1 MKNSWIIAALVAIA
15 LSTAGLVIA
24 ASAEMPQSSAP
35 TEKVV
40 AAGNDF
46 GFRLLHSLIAAGDED
61 NIVVSPLSVS
71 IALAMVFN
79 GAGGSTKEAMAR
91 TLGVAALDEG
101 QVNGA
106 NHQLLET
113 LQKAD
118 PAVQLQIAN
127 ALWVKAGFA
136 LSASFVDQTRDY
148 YDATAQ
154 SLDFYGDPESAVKAI
169 NAWVDH
175 NTHGKIPTIVDNL
188 SRQTRLVL
196 TDAVYFKGR
205 WSRPFE
211 AKATQTRSFHLRSGA
226 SVMTPMMVQGGK
238 YPYLETPDFQAIRLT
253 YGSGRFAMYIFL
265 PRESPAASKRGSAM
279 SRFLKSLDEA
289 HWNDWIN
296 RMSSGSEGSIVLPK
310 FELRYS
316 KGLKDALTSLGM
328 GVAFDPDRADLSQI
342 PAKPIRLWIDF
353 VQHKT
358 YIKVDEEGTE
368 AAAVTAVGVVA
379 SAIVARPRP
388 FEMIVDH
395 PFFCAITER
404 DSGAILF
411 AGLITNPAAQ

>member
-1 MKNSWIIAALVAIA
+1 MKNSRMTAALVAIA
-15 LSTAGLVIA
+15 LSMTGLVIA
-24 ASAEMPQSSAP
+24 AFAETPASSVP

-61 NIVVSPLSVS
+61 NVIVSPLSVS

-79 GAGGSTKEAMAR
+79 GAGGSTREAMAR
-91 TLGVAALDEG
+91 TLGITSLDEE
-101 QVNGA
+101 QINGA
-106 NHQLLET
+106 NHQLLDT
-113 LQKAD
+113 LRKAD

-127 ALWVKAGFA
+127 ALWVKTGFA
-136 LSASFVDQTRDY
+136 LNTSFVEQTRDY

-154 SLDFYGDPESAVKAI
+154 SLDFFGDPESAVKTI

-175 NTHGKIPTIVDNL
+175 NTQGKIPTIIDKL

-205 WSRPFE
+205 WSHPFDK
-211 AKATQTRSFHLRSGA
+211 KATQTRSFHLRSGA

-253 YGSGRFAMYIFL
+253 YGSGRFDMYIFL
-265 PRESPAASKRGSAM
+265 PRESRGESTHASAM
-279 SRFLKSLDEA
+279 SRFVKSLDET
-289 HWNDWIN
+289 HWNDWIS
-296 RMSSGSEGSIVLPK
+296 RMSGGNEGTIFLPK
-310 FELRYS
+310 FELRYAR
-316 KGLKDALTSLGM
+316 GLKDALTSMGM
-328 GVAFDPDRADLSQI
+328 GVAFDPARADLSRI
-342 PAKPIRLWIDF
+342 PAQPIRLWIDF

-358 YIKVDEEGTE
+358 YLKVDEEGTE

-379 SAIVARPRP
+379 SVVVAKPKP

-404 DSGAILF
+404 DSRAMLF
-411 AGLITNPAAQ
+411 AGIITNPAAH

>member
-1 MKNSWIIAALVAIA
+1 MKTSRITAALVAIA
-15 LSTAGLVIA
+15 LSVAGVA
-24 ASAEMPQSSAP
+24 VASAETPAYSVP

-46 GFRLLHSLIAAGDED
+46 GFRLLHSLIASGNED
-61 NIVVSPLSVS
+61 NVIVSPLSVS
-71 IALAMVFN
+71 IALAMVFS
-79 GAGGSTKEAMAR
+79 GARGSTREAMAR
-91 TLGVAALDEG
+91 TLGIASLDEG
-101 QVNGA
+101 QVSSA

-113 LQKAD
+113 LRKAD

-127 ALWVKAGFA
+127 ALWVEAGFA
-136 LSASFVDQTRDY
+136 LNTSFVDQSRDY

-154 SLDFYGDPESAVKAI
+154 SLDFSGNPESAVKTI

-175 NTHGKIPTIVDNL
+175 NTQGKIPTIIDTL

-211 AKATQTRSFHLRSGA
+211 KTATQTRPFHLRTGA
-226 SVMTPMMVQGGK
+226 SVMTPMMAQGGK
-238 YPYLETPDFQAIRLT
+238 YPYLDMPDFQAIRLT
-253 YGSGRFAMYIFL
+253 YGSGRFDMYIFL
-265 PRESPAASKRGSAM
+265 PHESPAPFSHGSAM
-279 SRFLKSLDEA
+279 SRFLKSLDET

-296 RMSSGSEGSIVLPK
+296 RMSGGSEGRIVLPK

-316 KGLKDALTSLGM
+316 KALKDSLSSLGM
-328 GVAFDPDRADLSQI
+328 GVAFDRYRANLSSI
-342 PAKPIRLWIDF
+342 PAQPTHLWIDF

-358 YIKVDEEGTE
+358 YLKVDEEGTE
-368 AAAVTAVGVVA
+368 AAAATGIGVVA
-379 SAIVARPRP
+379 SAVIAKPKP
-388 FEMIVDH
+388 FEMVVDH
-395 PFFCAITER
+395 PFFCAITGR

-411 AGLITNPAAQ
+411 AGMITNPAGH